1 MFVNIL
7 TADDKY
13 SLVNRE
19 NLSQPIRT
27 QLSQKQKTVSQ
38 IFLPFWKCTLKCE
51 HCRKKD
57 DRHS

>member
-1 MFVNIL
+1 M
-7 TADDKY
+7 TGDDKY
-13 SLVNRE
+13 SLLNRD
-19 NLSQPIRT
+19 NLMQPMRT
-27 QLSQKQKTVSQ
+27 ELSQKQKTVSQ